1 MIDTLKSI
9 VLSCLESQEHSY
21 HDRRGPMKTL
31 VLSSI
36 FLLFSSLVCPQ
47 VRQPL
52 IAVGGISHE
61 SNSFNPSKTQL
72 KDFSR
77 RKVAPVEEVLE
88 EWSKSSDI
96 ISGYVEGA
104 RRFGLK
110 LQPTLVAT
118 ATPKGIVT
126 DEAFNTLMDELFA
139 SSKRSLRSMEFCWI
153 IMGPWLSK
161 AFPTATWSP
170 SADCG
175 KPWVLLSQLW

>member
-1 MIDTLKSI
+1 MIDTLESI
-9 VLSCLESQEHSY
+9 VLSCLESQEHGY

-36 FLLFSSLVCPQ
+36 FLLFSSLVYPQ

-126 DEAFNTLMDELFA
+126 DEAFNTLMDELIRQLKAIPKVDGLLLDNHGAMVVESFPHGDME
-139 SSKRSLRSMEFCWI
+139 SVRRLREA
-153 IMGPWLSK
+153 MGP
-161 AFPTATWSP
+161 AFPI
-170 SADCG
+170 
-175 KPWVLLSQLW
+175 